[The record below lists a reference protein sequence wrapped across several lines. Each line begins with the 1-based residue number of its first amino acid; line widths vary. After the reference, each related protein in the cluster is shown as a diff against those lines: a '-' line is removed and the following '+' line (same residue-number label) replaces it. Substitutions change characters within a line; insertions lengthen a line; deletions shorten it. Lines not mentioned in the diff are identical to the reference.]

1 MRICRKA
8 GCVWITKSDGSLT
21 VFGPLWSNM
30 IWEVSASSTHAD
42 QCMHAELL
50 QSCLTLRSPMDCSLP
65 GSSVSGIFPAGILK
79 WIAISFSRGSSRP
92 RDRTCVSHT
101 AGGFFTTEP
110 PGKPHA
116 DQSQWWEPVSAYQWQ
131 PLGFCTRKLPNSSS
145 PDTLLETQLLV
156 NYGALIWTASGTGG
170 HQNFWNLKYP

>member
-8 GCVWITKSDGSLT
+8 GCVWIKKVMALSPSLGPCDQIW
-21 VFGPLWSNM
+21 FGKCLPP
-30 IWEVSASSTHAD
+30 
-42 QCMHAELL
+42 QLL
-50 QSCLTLRSPMDCSLP
+50 QTSACMLGCFSHASLRSPMDCSLP
-65 GSSVSGIFPAGILK
+65 GSSVSGIFQAGILK

-92 RDRTCVSHT
+92 RDRTCVSCS
-101 AGGFFTTEP
+101 AGGFFTAET

-156 NYGALIWTASGTGG
+156 NSGALIWTASGTGG
-170 HQNFWNLKYP
+170 HQNVWNLKYP